1 MSFPGET
8 YDKLWVGILSSVYSN
23 AHIKPDS
30 RSPGMSAVDK

>member
-1 MSFPGET
+1 
-8 YDKLWVGILSSVYSN
+8 LSSVYSN